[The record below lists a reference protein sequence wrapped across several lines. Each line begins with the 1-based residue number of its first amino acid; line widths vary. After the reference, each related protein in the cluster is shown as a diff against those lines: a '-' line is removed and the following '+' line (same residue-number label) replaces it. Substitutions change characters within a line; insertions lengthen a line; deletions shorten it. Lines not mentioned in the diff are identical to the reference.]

1 MRLRLGTRGS
11 ELARLQAGMVA
22 KLAIATGH
30 DVEMVTV
37 VTEGDLRTADTPWGE
52 GVFVGALENALRRGE
67 IDLAVH
73 SAKDVPIEPE
83 DDLTIAAYLLR
94 VDARDALVTRDGTT
108 RLGDLPHG
116 AMVGTDSPR
125 RSGFL
130 RAARPDLRIVPL
142 HGNVDTRLRRLDAR
156 EVDALVL
163 AVAGLQRLGRS
174 DRIAVRFDPEIM
186 APAPGQGA
194 LAVQV
199 RAADGAAR
207 RVVSA
212 LDDRSTRCA
221 VELERTVLEIAGGGC
236 RAPLGALAQ
245 LDGTRLR
252 ALASAAAPDGSWMAV
267 HRWEGA
273 AEAAFV
279 GAAYL
284 AGALIA
290 SGYRK
295 VVPAPSAP
303 VA

>member
-1 MRLRLGTRGS
+1 VSTFPWSGTIRRSGRP
-11 ELARLQAGMVA
+11 AR
-22 KLAIATGH
+22 
-30 DVEMVTV
+30 
-37 VTEGDLRTADTPWGE
+37 RNP
-52 GVFVGALENALRRGE
+52 LRRDE

-83 DDLTIAAYLLR
+83 EDLTIAAYPLR
-94 VDARDALVTRDGTT
+94 EDARDALVTRDRAAT
-108 RLGDLPHG
+108 LDDLPN
-116 AMVGTDSPR
+116 AASVGTDSPR

-130 RAARPDLRIVPL
+130 RAVRPDLRIVPL
-142 HGNVDTRLRRLDAR
+142 HGNVDTRLRRLDAG

-174 DRIAVRFDPEIM
+174 DRIGLRFDPEIM

-207 RVVSA
+207 EAVSA
-212 LDDRSTRCA
+212 FDDHSTRCA
-221 VELERTVLEIAGGGC
+221 VELERAVLEIAGGGC
-236 RAPLGALAQ
+236 RAPLGALAWFE
-245 LDGTRLR
+245 GTRLT
-252 ALASAAAPDGSWMAV
+252 ALASAAAPDGSWRAV

-273 AEAAFV
+273 AEAASV
-279 GAAYL
+279 GAAHL

-295 VVPAPSAP
+295 VVPATSAP